1 MKSPFQYNLYNF
13 FKLPSVW
20 WCGIRVKS
28 VNEETCLVGVKH
40 RWINQNPFKSMF
52 WAVQGMAAELSTGLL
67 LMNEIDRSKRSFSM
81 LVLNNKA
88 NFSKKAIGRI
98 SFSCD
103 QGHQIRNSI
112 NLAISSKKPQTIWVN
127 SSGIDSQGD
136 TVSTFS
142 FEWTLKLRKSK

>member
-40 RWINQNPFKSMF
+40 MWINQNPFKSMF

-67 LMNEIDRSKRSFSM
+67 LMNEIARSKRSFSM

-88 NFSKKAIGRI
+88 NFSKKATGRI
-98 SFSCD
+98 SFSCN
-103 QGHQIRNSI
+103 QGLQIRETI
-112 NLAISSKKPQTIWVN
+112 KKAISSGEPQKIWLN
-127 SSGIDSQGD
+127 SCGVDSQKD

-142 FEWTLKLRKSK
+142 FEWTLKVRK

>member
-40 RWINQNPFKSMF
+40 MWINQNPFKSMF

-67 LMNEIDRSKRSFSM
+67 LMNEIARSKRSFSM

-88 NFSKKAIGRI
+88 NFSKKATGRI
-98 SFSCD
+98 SFSCN
-103 QGHQIRNSI
+103 QGIQIRETI
-112 NLAISSKKPQTIWVN
+112 KKAISSGEPQKIWLN
-127 SSGIDSQGD
+127 SCGVDSQKD

-142 FEWTLKLRKSK
+142 FEWTLKVRK

>member
-40 RWINQNPFKSMF
+40 MWINQNPFKSMF

-67 LMNEIDRSKRSFSM
+67 LMNEIARSNRSFSM

-88 NFSKKAIGRI
+88 NFSKKATGRI
-98 SFSCD
+98 SFSCN
-103 QGHQIRNSI
+103 QGIQIRETI
-112 NLAISSKKPQTIWVN
+112 KKAISSGEPQKIWLN
-127 SSGIDSQGD
+127 SCGVDSQKD

-142 FEWTLKLRKSK
+142 FEWTLKVRK

>member
-40 RWINQNPFKSMF
+40 MWINQNPFKSMF

-67 LMNEIDRSKRSFSM
+67 LMNEIARSNRNFSM

-88 NFSKKAIGRI
+88 NFSKKATGRI
-98 SFSCD
+98 SFSCN
-103 QGHQIRNSI
+103 QGLQIRETI
-112 NLAISSKKPQTIWVN
+112 KKAISSGEPQKIWLN
-127 SSGIDSQGD
+127 SCGVDSQKD

-142 FEWTLKLRKSK
+142 FEWTLKVRK